1 VRRRHEERV
10 EKSIAR
16 RRVVPEEDM
25 SLGNLAAIL
34 DAAAPEELPLIVQL
48 SPDGDEQ
55 FTLTYGEGRRRIA
68 ALARGL
74 LKRGLK
80 RGEAVA
86 IVAANSADYLL
97 LYMATMAAGLVSV
110 CVNHKL
116 PRETVAHIM
125 TDSAVKFAVADA
137 ERAPLV
143 AALVPT
149 LAMEE
154 LDSLLDPGPFAPLEM
169 KPEDV
174 AMVLYTSGSTGLPK
188 GVPLTHGGYVWATGC
203 TPEQRQGIEGRK
215 ALIAAPLFHMN
226 GLFSAKLI
234 MLNGGTIVLMTGFTA
249 KGYIRAI
256 DRQRV
261 AMITS
266 VPTMLALVMRETEE
280 LATADLSSVT
290 TAITGSAPS
299 TPEFFEQMHRLFP
312 NAVTANSWGTTESGP
327 IAFGPHPDGLPTPLG
342 ALGYPRASVEVKFVG
357 GAATGPTQG
366 VLHIRTPALMSGYLN
381 READTKK
388 RLIDGWYDTGDVM
401 RRDENG
407 FVFFV
412 GRADD
417 MFQCGGENVYPGE
430 VEKLLGRHPDVAQ
443 VCVVPVPDE
452 IKYQLPVAFVVPKPG
467 ATPSEEALRRFALDN
482 GPAYA
487 HPRAVWFVDELPLA
501 GTNKIDRKPLMERA
515 IASYSRAQTGKV

>member
-1 VRRRHEERV
+1 
-10 EKSIAR
+10 
-16 RRVVPEEDM
+16 M
-25 SLGNLAAIL
+25 SLKNLAAIL
-34 DAAAPEELPLIVQL
+34 DPTAPDDRPLIIQL
-48 SPDGDEQ
+48 SPAGDEE
-55 FTLTYGEGRRRIA
+55 LRLSYGEGRRRIA
-68 ALARGL
+68 NLARGL
-74 LKRGLK
+74 LKHGLR

-125 TDSAVKFAVADA
+125 TDSTVKLAVADA

-143 AALVPT
+143 SELVPT
-149 LAMEE
+149 VHLEE
-154 LDSLLDPGPFAPLEM
+154 LDALIDPGPFQAVDM
-169 KPEDV
+169 KPEEV

-188 GVPLTHGGYVWATGC
+188 GVPLTHGGYIWATTA
-203 TPEQRQGIEGRK
+203 TPEQRPGIEGRK
-215 ALIAAPLFHMN
+215 AIIAAPLFHMN
-226 GLFSAKLI
+226 GLFSAKLV

-256 DRQRV
+256 DRLRIDMV
-261 AMITS
+261 TS
-266 VPTMLALVMRETEE
+266 VPTMLALVMRETEA
-280 LATADLSSVT
+280 LAEADLSCVT
-290 TAITGSAPS
+290 IAVTGSAPS

-312 NAVTANSWGTTESGP
+312 KAETANSWGTTESGP
-327 IAFGPHPDGLPTPLG
+327 IAFGPHPDGIAKPAG
-342 ALGYPRASVEVKFVG
+342 ALGYPRKGLELRLVDGDAD
-357 GAATGPTQG
+357 QG
-366 VLHIRTPALMSGYLN
+366 VLHIRTPALMTGYLN

-401 RRDENG
+401 RRDARG
-407 FVFFV
+407 FYFFV

-443 VCVVPVPDE
+443 VCVVPVRDE
-452 IKYQLPVAFVVPKPG
+452 IKYQLPVAFVVPRPG
-467 ATPSEEALRRFALDN
+467 VRPSEDALRRFALDN

-501 GTNKIDRKPLMERA
+501 GTNKIDRKALVNRAAATFARDAER
-515 IASYSRAQTGKV
+515 RV

>member
-1 VRRRHEERV
+1 
-10 EKSIAR
+10 
-16 RRVVPEEDM
+16 M
-25 SLGNLAAIL
+25 SLRNLAAIL
-34 DAAAPEELPLIVQL
+34 DPTAPDDRPFIIQL

-55 FTLTYGEGRRRIA
+55 LRLTYGEGRRRIA

-86 IVAANSADYLL
+86 IVAANSADYLA

-125 TDSAVKFAVADA
+125 KDSAIKLAIADA

-149 LAMEE
+149 VAIEQI
-154 LDSLLDPGPFAPLEM
+154 DSMLEPGTFEAIDM
-169 KPEDV
+169 KPEEV

-188 GVPLTHGGYVWATGC
+188 GVPLTHGGYLWATGA
-203 TPEQRQGIEGRK
+203 TPEQRPGIEGRK
-215 ALIAAPLFHMN
+215 AIIAAPLFHMN
-226 GLFSAKLI
+226 GLFSAKMVMI
-234 MLNGGTIVLMTGFTA
+234 NGGTIVLMTNFTA
-249 KGYIRAI
+249 RGYIRAI

-261 AMITS
+261 DMITS
-266 VPTMLALVMRETEE
+266 VPTMLALVMRETAE
-280 LATADLSSVT
+280 LARADFSCVT
-290 TAITGSAPS
+290 TAVTGSAPS
-299 TPEFFEQMHRLFP
+299 TAEFFEQMHRLFP
-312 NAVTANSWGTTESGP
+312 NAETANSWGTTESGP
-327 IAFGPHPDGLPTPLG
+327 LGFGPHPQGIPKPMG
-342 ALGYPRASVEVKFVG
+342 ALGYPRRNIEVKFVG
-357 GAATGPTQG
+357 GAETGPTEG
-366 VLHIRTPALMSGYLN
+366 VLHIRTPALMTGYLN

-443 VCVVPVPDE
+443 ACVVPVPDE

-467 ATPSEEALRRFALDN
+467 AKPTEDVLRRFALDN

-487 HPRAVWFVDELPLA
+487 HPRAIWFVDELPLA
-501 GTNKIDRKPLMERA
+501 GTNKIDRKVLVDRA
-515 IASYSRAQTGKV
+515 VAAYAREDSRRL

>member
-1 VRRRHEERV
+1 
-10 EKSIAR
+10 
-16 RRVVPEEDM
+16 M
-25 SLGNLAAIL
+25 SLKNLAAIL
-34 DAAAPEELPLIVQL
+34 DPTAPDDRPLIIQL
-48 SPDGDEQ
+48 SPAGDEE
-55 FTLTYGEGRRRIA
+55 LRLSYGERRRRIA
-68 ALARGL
+68 NLARGL
-74 LKRGLK
+74 LKHGLR

-125 TDSAVKFAVADA
+125 TDSTVKLAVADA

-143 AALVPT
+143 SELVPT
-149 LAMEE
+149 VHLEE
-154 LDSLLDPGPFAPLEM
+154 LDALIDPGPFQAVDM
-169 KPEDV
+169 KPEEV

-188 GVPLTHGGYVWATGC
+188 GVPLTHGGYIWATTA
-203 TPEQRQGIEGRK
+203 TPEQRPGIEGRK
-215 ALIAAPLFHMN
+215 AIIAAPLFHMN
-226 GLFSAKLI
+226 GLFSAKLV

-256 DRQRV
+256 DRLRIDMV
-261 AMITS
+261 TS
-266 VPTMLALVMRETEE
+266 VPTMLALVMRETEAFAE
-280 LATADLSSVT
+280 ADLSCVT
-290 TAITGSAPS
+290 IAVTGSAPS

-312 NAVTANSWGTTESGP
+312 KAETANSWGTTESGP
-327 IAFGPHPDGLPTPLG
+327 IAFGPHPDGIAKPAG
-342 ALGYPRASVEVKFVG
+342 ALGYPRKGLELRLVDGDAD
-357 GAATGPTQG
+357 QG
-366 VLHIRTPALMSGYLN
+366 VLHIRTPALMTGYLN

-401 RRDENG
+401 RRDARG
-407 FVFFV
+407 FYFFV

-443 VCVVPVPDE
+443 VCVVPVRDE
-452 IKYQLPVAFVVPKPG
+452 IKYQLPVAFVVPRPG
-467 ATPSEEALRRFALDN
+467 VRPSEDALRRFALDN

-501 GTNKIDRKPLMERA
+501 GTNKIDRKALVNRAAATFARDAER
-515 IASYSRAQTGKV
+515 RV

>member
-1 VRRRHEERV
+1 
-10 EKSIAR
+10 
-16 RRVVPEEDM
+16 M
-25 SLGNLAAIL
+25 NLASIL
-34 DAAAPEELPLIVQL
+34 DPSAPDDRPLIIQL
-48 SPDGDEQ
+48 SPEGDEQ
-55 FTLTYGEGRRRIA
+55 LRLSYGAGRRRIA

-74 LKRGLK
+74 LKRNLG
-80 RGEAVA
+80 RGAAVA

-125 TDSAVKFAVADA
+125 KDSAVRLAVADG
-137 ERAPLV
+137 ERARLV
-143 AALVPT
+143 NELVPT
-149 LAMEE
+149 LEIERLDE
-154 LDSLLDPGPFAPLEM
+154 LADAGPFTAVDM
-169 KPEDV
+169 KPDEV

-188 GVPLTHGGYVWATGC
+188 GVPLTHGGYLWATGA
-203 TPEQRQGIEGRK
+203 TPENRPVIEGKK
-215 ALIAAPLFHMN
+215 AIIAAPLFHMN
-226 GLFSAKLI
+226 GLFSAKMVMI
-234 MLNGGTIVLMTGFTA
+234 NGGTICLMTSFTA
-249 KGYIRAI
+249 RGFIRAI
-256 DRQRV
+256 DRLRV
-261 AMITS
+261 DMVTS
-266 VPTMLALVMRETEE
+266 VPTMLALVMRETET
-280 LATADLSSVT
+280 LARADLTSVSM
-290 TAITGSAPS
+290 AITGSAPS

-312 NAVTANSWGTTESGP
+312 NAATANSWGTTESGP
-327 IAFGPHPDGLPTPLG
+327 LGFGPHPDGIPTPAG
-342 ALGYPRASVEVKFVG
+342 ALGYLRKGIEVKFIG
-357 GAATGPTQG
+357 GAESGPTEG

-381 READTKK
+381 READTAK

-401 RRDENG
+401 RRDKDG

-443 VCVVPVPDE
+443 ACVVPVADE

-467 ATPSEEALRRFALDN
+467 ARPSEDALRRFALDN

-501 GTNKIDRKPLMERA
+501 GTNKIDRRALVERA
-515 IASYSRAQTGKV
+515 AAAFARDQRRV

>member
-1 VRRRHEERV
+1 MT
-10 EKSIAR
+10 IT
-16 RRVVPEEDM
+16 
-25 SLGNLAAIL
+25 NLAAIL
-34 DAAAPEELPLIVQL
+34 DPTAPADRPLIIET
-48 SPDGDEQ
+48 SPEGDERSR
-55 FTLTYGEGRRRIA
+55 LGYGQGRARIA

-74 LKRGLK
+74 LKRGLT

-86 IVAANSADYLL
+86 IVAANSADYLV

-125 TDSAVKFAVADA
+125 KDSGVKLAVADA

-143 AALVPT
+143 SSLVPT
-149 LAMEE
+149 VAIEQ
-154 LDSLLDPGPFAPLEM
+154 LDNLLDPGPFDAVDM
-169 KPEDV
+169 RPEEV

-188 GVPLTHGGYVWATGC
+188 GVPLTHGGYLWATGA
-203 TPEQRQGIEGRK
+203 TPEQRPGIEGRK
-215 ALIAAPLFHMN
+215 VIIAAPLFHMN
-226 GLFSAKLI
+226 GLFSAKMVMI
-234 MLNGGTIVLMTGFTA
+234 NGGTIVLMTNFTA
-249 KGYIRAI
+249 RGYIRAI
-256 DRQRV
+256 HRQRV
-261 AMITS
+261 DMVTS

-280 LATADLSSVT
+280 LARADLSSVT
-290 TAITGSAPS
+290 TAVTGSAPS
-299 TPEFFEQMHRLFP
+299 TPEFFGQMKRLFP
-312 NAVTANSWGTTESGP
+312 NAQLANSWGTTESGP
-327 IAFGPHPDGLPTPLG
+327 LGFGPHPDGLPTPPG
-342 ALGYPRASVEVKFVG
+342 ALGYPRKGIEVKFVG
-357 GAATGPTQG
+357 GAETGPTEG
-366 VLHIRTPALMSGYLN
+366 VVHIRTPALMTGYLN
-381 READTKK
+381 READTRK

-443 VCVVPVPDE
+443 ACVVPVPDE

-467 ATPSEEALRRFALDN
+467 TAPTEEALRRYALDN

-487 HPRAVWFVDELPLA
+487 HPRAVWFVPELPLA
-501 GTNKIDRKPLMERA
+501 GTNKIDRKALVDRA
-515 IASYSRAQTGKV
+515 VASYAREGGKRV

>member
-1 VRRRHEERV
+1 MTL
-10 EKSIAR
+10 K
-16 RRVVPEEDM
+16 
-25 SLGNLAAIL
+25 NLAAIL
-34 DAAAPEELPLIVQL
+34 DPDAPDDRSLIIQV
-48 SPDGDEQ
+48 SPEGDEQ
-55 FTLTYGEGRRRIA
+55 LRLSYGEGRRRIA

-74 LKRGLK
+74 LKHGLK

-86 IVAANSADYLL
+86 IVAANSADYLM

-125 TDSAVKFAVADA
+125 KDSAIKLAIADA

-143 AALVPT
+143 AELVPT
-149 LAMEE
+149 VAIEQ
-154 LDSLLDPGPFAPLEM
+154 LDTLLDPGRFTPVDM
-169 KPEDV
+169 RPEEV

-188 GVPLTHGGYVWATGC
+188 GVPLTHGGYIWATC
-203 TPEQRQGIEGRK
+203 ATPEQRPGIEGKK
-215 ALIAAPLFHMN
+215 AIIAAPLFHMN
-226 GLFSAKLI
+226 GLFSAKLV
-234 MLNGGTIVLMTGFTA
+234 MLNGGTIVLMTSFTA

-256 DRQRV
+256 DRLRV
-261 AMITS
+261 DMVTS
-266 VPTMLALVMRETEE
+266 VPTMLALVMRETGE
-280 LATADLSSVT
+280 LARADLSCVT

-299 TPEFFEQMHRLFP
+299 TPEFFADMHRLFP
-312 NAVTANSWGTTESGP
+312 KAETANSWGTTESGP
-327 IAFGPHPDGLPTPLG
+327 IAFGAHPKGLPKPLG
-342 ALGYPRASVEVKFVG
+342 ALGYPRQGIEVNFVG
-357 GAATGPTQG
+357 GDANQG
-366 VLHIRTPALMSGYLN
+366 VLHIKTPALMAGYLN
-381 READTKK
+381 READTRK

-430 VEKLLGRHPDVAQ
+430 VEKLLGQHPDVAQ
-443 VCVVPVPDE
+443 VCVVPVADE
-452 IKYQLPVAFVVPKPG
+452 IKYQLPVAFVVPSPG

-501 GTNKIDRKPLMERA
+501 GTNKNDRRTLIDRAAAAFARDQ
-515 IASYSRAQTGKV
+515 RRV

>member
-1 VRRRHEERV
+1 
-10 EKSIAR
+10 
-16 RRVVPEEDM
+16 M
-25 SLGNLAAIL
+25 SLKNLAAIL
-34 DAAAPEELPLIVQL
+34 DPAAPDDRPLIIQLSSEGDEELRL
-48 SPDGDEQ
+48 S
-55 FTLTYGEGRRRIA
+55 YGEGRKRIA

-86 IVAANSADYLL
+86 IVAANSADYLI

-125 TDSAVKFAVADA
+125 KDSAIKLAIADA

-149 LAMEE
+149 VAIEQ
-154 LDSLLDPGPFAPLEM
+154 LDSLLDRPLDGGPFTPVDMAPE
-169 KPEDV
+169 EV

-188 GVPLTHGGYVWATGC
+188 GVPLSHGGYVWATGA
-203 TPEQRQGIEGRK
+203 TPEQRPGIEGRK
-215 ALIAAPLFHMN
+215 VIIAAPLFHMN
-226 GLFSAKLI
+226 GLFSAKMVMI
-234 MLNGGTIVLMTGFTA
+234 NGGTIVLLTSFTA
-249 KGYIRAI
+249 RGFIRAI
-256 DRQRV
+256 DRLRV
-261 AMITS
+261 DMVTS
-266 VPTMLALVMRETEE
+266 VPTMLALVMRETAE
-280 LATADLSSVT
+280 LARADLSCVT
-290 TAITGSAPS
+290 TAVTGSAPS
-299 TPEFFEQMHRLFP
+299 TAEFFEQMHRLFP
-312 NAVTANSWGTTESGP
+312 NAETANSWGTTESGP
-327 IAFGPHPDGLPTPLG
+327 LGFGPHPDGIPKPLG
-342 ALGYPRASVEVKFVG
+342 ALGYPRKGIEVKLVG
-357 GAATGPTQG
+357 GDENQG
-366 VLHIRTPALMSGYLN
+366 VLHIRTPALMTGYLN

-430 VEKLLGRHPDVAQ
+430 VEKLLNRHPDVAQ
-443 VCVVPVPDE
+443 VCVVPVADE

-467 ATPSEEALRRFALDN
+467 ATPSEDALRRFALDN

-487 HPRAVWFVDELPLA
+487 HPRAVWFVPELPLA
-501 GTNKIDRKPLMERA
+501 GTNKIDRKTLVERA
-515 IASYSRAQTGKV
+515 AAAYARDQRRL

>member
-1 VRRRHEERV
+1 MNL
-10 EKSIAR
+10 K
-16 RRVVPEEDM
+16 
-25 SLGNLAAIL
+25 NLAAIL
-34 DAAAPEELPLIVQL
+34 DPQAPADRPFIIQV
-48 SPDGDEQ
+48 SPEGDEQ
-55 FTLTYGEGRRRIA
+55 LRLSYGQARTRIA

-74 LKRGLK
+74 LKRGLA

-86 IVAANSADYLL
+86 IVAANSADYLV

-125 TDSAVKFAVADA
+125 KDSSVKLAIADA

-143 AALVPT
+143 GSLVPT
-149 LAMEE
+149 VAIEQ
-154 LDSLLDPGPFAPLEM
+154 LDGLLDAGAFEPVDMAPE
-169 KPEDV
+169 EV
-174 AMVLYTSGSTGLPK
+174 AMILYTSGSTGLPK
-188 GVPLTHGGYVWATGC
+188 GVPLTHGGYLWATGA
-203 TPEQRQGIEGRK
+203 TPEQRPGIEGQK
-215 ALIAAPLFHMN
+215 IIIAAPLFHMN
-226 GLFSAKLI
+226 GLFSAKMAMI
-234 MLNGGTIVLMTGFTA
+234 NGGTIVLMTNFTA
-249 KGYIRAI
+249 RGFIRAI
-256 DRQRV
+256 DRNRV

-280 LATADLSSVT
+280 LAKADLGCVT
-290 TAITGSAPS
+290 TAVTGSAPS
-299 TPEFFEQMHRLFP
+299 TAEFFEQMHRMFP
-312 NAVTANSWGTTESGP
+312 NAETANSWGTTESGP
-327 IAFGPHPDGLPTPLG
+327 LGFGPHPDGVPKPMG
-342 ALGYPRASVEVKFVG
+342 ALGYPRANIEVKFVG
-357 GAATGPTQG
+357 GAETGPTQG

-381 READTKK
+381 RAADTKK

-443 VCVVPVPDE
+443 ACVVPVPDE
-452 IKYQLPVAFVVPKPG
+452 IKYQLPVAFVVAKPG
-467 ATPSEEALRRFALDN
+467 TSPTEDALRRFALDN

-501 GTNKIDRKPLMERA
+501 GTNKIDRKTLVDRA
-515 IASYSRAQTGKV
+515 VATYARDDAKRV

>member
-1 VRRRHEERV
+1 MDL
-10 EKSIAR
+10 K
-16 RRVVPEEDM
+16 
-25 SLGNLAAIL
+25 NLAAIL
-34 DAAAPEELPLIVQL
+34 DPAAPEDRDFIIQL
-48 SPDGDEQ
+48 TPEGDEEARIS
-55 FTLTYGEGRRRIA
+55 YGAARLRLA

-74 LKRGLK
+74 LTRGLK

-125 TDSAVKFAVADA
+125 KDSAVKFAVADA
-137 ERAPLV
+137 ERSALV
-143 AALVPT
+143 RELVPT
-149 LAMEE
+149 LAIDQ
-154 LDSLLDPGPFAPLEM
+154 LDALLDPGPFTAIDM
-169 KPEDV
+169 QPEEV

-188 GVPLTHGGYVWATGC
+188 GVPLSHGGYVWATC
-203 TPEQRQGIEGRK
+203 ATPEQRPAIEGRK
-215 ALIAAPLFHMN
+215 VLIAAPLFHMN
-226 GLFSAKLI
+226 GLFSAKLV
-234 MLNGGTIVLMTGFTA
+234 MLNGGTIVLMTAFTA

-261 AMITS
+261 AMVTS
-266 VPTMLALVMRETEE
+266 VPTMLALVMRETEA
-280 LATADLSSVT
+280 LAKADLSCVT
-290 TAITGSAPS
+290 TAVTGSAPS
-299 TPEFFEQMHRLFP
+299 TPEFFADMHRLFP
-312 NAVTANSWGTTESGP
+312 KAETANSWGTTESGP
-327 IAFGPHPDGLPTPLG
+327 IAFGAHPKGMPKPLG
-342 ALGYPRASVEVKFVG
+342 ALGYPRQGIEVKFVG
-357 GAATGPTQG
+357 GDEHLG

-381 READTKK
+381 RDADTRK

-401 RRDENG
+401 RRDQNG

-430 VEKLLGRHPDVAQ
+430 VEKLLGQHPDVAQ
-443 VCVVPVPDE
+443 VCVVPVADE

-467 ATPSEEALRRFALDN
+467 SKPSEDVLRRFALDN

-487 HPRAVWFVDELPLA
+487 HPRAVWFVTELPLA
-501 GTNKIDRKPLMERA
+501 GTNKIDRKALVERA
-515 IASYSRAQTGKV
+515 AATYSRKATRRV